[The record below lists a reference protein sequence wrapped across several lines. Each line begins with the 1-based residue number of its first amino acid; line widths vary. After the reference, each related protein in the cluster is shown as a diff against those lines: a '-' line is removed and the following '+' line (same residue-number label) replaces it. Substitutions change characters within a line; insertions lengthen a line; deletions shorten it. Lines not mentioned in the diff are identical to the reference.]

1 MGCQAQLEGLERFV
15 FAVAAGSL
23 VCTYHKGSQEQ
34 AAGVRAGSEK
44 GVAYHIAPCA
54 SDGVVFLINGK
65 RGDGRFLA
73 KLPVTEMG
81 SKWEP
86 AASADLSVRSIASLP
101 HDIRVVPHFWI
112 PMSDGEWA
120 EQPGNTVVRAT
131 RQAL

>member
-1 MGCQAQLEGLERFV
+1 MAN
-15 FAVAAGSL
+15 
-23 VCTYHKGSQEQ
+23 
-34 AAGVRAGSEK
+34 
-44 GVAYHIAPCA
+44 AP
-54 SDGVVFLINGK
+54 
-65 RGDGRFLA
+65 RDGRFLA

-86 AASADLSVRSIASLP
+86 AASAELSVRSLVSLP